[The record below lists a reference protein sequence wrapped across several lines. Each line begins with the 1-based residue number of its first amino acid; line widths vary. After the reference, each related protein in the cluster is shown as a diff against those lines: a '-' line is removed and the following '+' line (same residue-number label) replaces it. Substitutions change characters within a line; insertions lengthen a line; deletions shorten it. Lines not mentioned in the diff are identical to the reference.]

1 MICLFMQQLPE
12 CRVLLNN
19 LTRAVGSKIT
29 LYWHVFL
36 LSLWCS
42 LEIRTAHPCWHCV
55 LTLQEMH
62 TIMQIALKVI
72 KPCSRLRS
80 PAPPPRYYSAL
91 FSCVEPPRSYSALI
105 VCGENPQ
112 IWMAAKAG
120 LCSRRAFVIRDAP
133 GKRQAGEI
141 FQKYEQ
147 DGMEAF

>member
-1 MICLFMQQLPE
+1 MVQFGDKNCSSMLALCTHAAGDAYNYANRVESHKALFE
-12 CRVLLNN
+12 
-19 LTRAVGSKIT
+19 A
-29 LYWHVFL
+29 
-36 LSLWCS
+36 
-42 LEIRTAHPCWHCV
+42 E
-55 LTLQEMH
+55 
-62 TIMQIALKVI
+62 
-72 KPCSRLRS
+72 KPCS
-80 PAPPPRYYSAL
+80 PPRYYSAL